1 MRILSTMWRLQN
13 RAEGLPQD
21 AERVRRNGEEI
32 KPSEIRFNGTRYR
45 VVEVIDT
52 GLTSVVYKTSD
63 GQVVKQY
70 RPRKSSGELERE
82 VFWLERLK
90 KTGVV
95 PELLAVDQSSC
106 AILMSD
112 CGEPISTL
120 NAPRDWEKQ
129 LSGLME
135 QLRANRCS
143 HNDLSEHEV
152 LVKDGRLRIVDFTFA
167 LENQRDIIP
176 SPTNC
181 IKRTRL
187 FLDDHIVNYIRF
199 RLYGAPPGS
208 EPHCFVLWTAGEHHV
223 IQKELERRF
232 SILRDIVYFPNII
245 TRVSR
250 NRDAFFSNF
259 YCGRPSVSGNGSH
272 GYKGRTPFILYFVLD
287 KNPRYEI
294 RTNPFRGTQEIVN
307 VNVFDLKTNLRG
319 GRTSFLHGSDSI
331 QECLDNLEA
340 LSIYAEG
347 VPKSYWHRWRPRF
360 ASVAD
365 FFDHLN
371 DTEGLDYVVLRNFD
385 DLVENRANPISDI
398 DILVNDF
405 YLFKRVSGAIG
416 YKHKRNRKS
425 GPAHEYGGYK
435 VAAHISISGHE
446 IAVDIRFVGD
456 DYYCKKWEKDML
468 ASPVRLGGILVPGSV
483 NLFYSLLYHALV
495 HKRSVSHQYRQIL
508 SRLASTIGHEGELA
522 QSDELLWTWLDEFI
536 KSNGYEY
543 VRPKELSIPLSTQAR
558 MRMGIR
564 TKDDLLSAQN
574 LLKNRRSLEAI
585 DLLEG
590 VLLEEPYNGTARKLM
605 LMARSQSIPGGIRR
619 LVRFTALKR
628 MGSMLPSAIKDPIK
642 KLMQ

>member
-1 MRILSTMWRLQN
+1 MHKSKEM
-13 RAEGLPQD
+13 
-21 AERVRRNGEEI
+21 
-32 KPSEIRFNGTRYR
+32 KPSDIRFNGKRYR
-45 VVEVIDT
+45 VVEAIKT

-70 RPRKSSGELERE
+70 WPRKSGGELERE

-90 KTGVV
+90 NTGVV
-95 PELLAVDQSSC
+95 PELLAVDQSSR

-120 NAPRDWEKQ
+120 NAPLDWEKQ

-167 LENQRDIIP
+167 LESQRDIIP
-176 SPTNC
+176 SPTHC
-181 IKRTRL
+181 IKRTRF

-208 EPHCFVLWTAGEHHV
+208 EPHCFVLWTASEHHV
-223 IQKELERRF
+223 IQEKLERRF

-250 NRDAFFSNF
+250 NRDAFFNTF
-259 YCGRPSVSGNGSH
+259 YWGRPSASRKGSH
-272 GYKGRTPFILYFVLD
+272 GYKGKSPFILYFVLD

-294 RTNPFRGTQEIVN
+294 RTNPFRDTQEIVN
-307 VNVFDLKTNLRG
+307 VNVFDLKTSLRG

-340 LSIYAEG
+340 LSIYEEG
-347 VPKSYWHRWRPRF
+347 VPKSYWHRWRPKF
-360 ASVAD
+360 GSVAD

-371 DTEGLDYVVLRNFD
+371 KTEGLDYVVLRNFD
-385 DLVENRANPISDI
+385 DLIDNRASPMSDI
-398 DILVNDF
+398 DILTNDF
-405 YLFKRVSGAIG
+405 YLFKRISGAIG
-416 YKHKRNRKS
+416 YKHKLKHKKS

-435 VAAHISISGHE
+435 VAAHISIGGHE
-446 IAVDIRFVGD
+446 IPVDIRFVGD

-468 ASPVRLGGILVPGSV
+468 ASPVRLGGIAIPDPV

-495 HKRSVSHQYRQIL
+495 HKRSVSHQYRQVL
-508 SRLASTIGHEGELA
+508 SRLASAIELEDELV
-522 QSDELLWTWLDEFI
+522 QSDEQLWTRLDEFI
-536 KSNGYEY
+536 KRKGYEY
-543 VRPKELSIPLSTQAR
+543 VRPKELSIPLSTQAK
-558 MRMGIR
+558 MRIGVR
-564 TKDDLLSAQN
+564 TKDDLLAAQN
-574 LLKNRRSLEAI
+574 LLKNYQPLEAI

-590 VLLEEPYNGTARKLM
+590 VLSEEPHNGTARKLM
-605 LMARSQSIPGGIRR
+605 LMARRQSIPGSIRR
-619 LVRFTALKR
+619 FVKFIAMTRV
-628 MGSMLPSAIKDPIK
+628 SSVLPSALKDLIK
-642 KLMQ
+642 KLMQLKEIRF